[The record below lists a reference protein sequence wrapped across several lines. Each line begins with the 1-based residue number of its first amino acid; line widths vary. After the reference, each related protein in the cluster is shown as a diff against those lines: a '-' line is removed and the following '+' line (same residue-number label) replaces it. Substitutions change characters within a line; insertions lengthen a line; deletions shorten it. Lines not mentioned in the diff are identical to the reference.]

1 VTARLVL
8 RRASVRVHFRD
19 FDNVFLD
26 PVTLHVLQMTAIE
39 VISMLP
45 MPNSGV
51 ATGWAMDV
59 PT

>member
-1 VTARLVL
+1 VTAHLVL
-8 RRASVRVHFRD
+8 RRASVGVHFRD

-26 PVTLHVLQMTAIE
+26 EVPSHVLQMTVIE
-39 VISMLP
+39 VISMAT

-59 PT
+59 RT